1 MHYRIHLFT
10 KELPTENQIEDIMAP
25 YYDNAVYGDD
35 ENEDENKEIV
45 FPAFMLDY
53 FVIGGRYC
61 GQLKLKM
68 DTESDTEYDWKYYSK
83 TPREGRLFHSSLLK
97 RIREEFKHP
106 WDKKEEEW
114 FGYMGDYSYIFVD
127 GARIRDIL
135 NVDEISCYGFVDID
149 GQAYSCESWNGE
161 EFEEHPDFKNL
172 YKQKL
177 NEYKD
182 YFLTVLDI
190 HD

>member
-10 KELPTENQIEDIMAP
+10 KELPTEDQIQDIMAP
-25 YYDNAVYGDD
+25 YYDEAVYCD
-35 ENEDENKEIV
+35 ENGEDKEDIV
-45 FPAFMLDY
+45 YPAIMLDY
-53 FVIGGRYC
+53 FSIGGRYC
-61 GQLKLKM
+61 GQLKLKI
-68 DTESDTEYDWKYYSK
+68 DPDDEEYGWKYYSDI
-83 TPREGRLFHSSLLK
+83 PREGRLFHSTLLYK
-97 RIREEFKHP
+97 IRKEFKHP
-106 WDKKEEEW
+106 WYQREEEW
-114 FGYMGDYSYIFVD
+114 IGYMGDHSYIYVD

-135 NVDEISCYGFVDID
+135 NIDEISCYGFVDID
-149 GQAYSCESWNGE
+149 GQAYASESWNGSTFVKHQD
-161 EFEEHPDFKNL
+161 FEDL